1 MITLEKDSVANL
13 IQAYADRLI
22 EQRVPRPQI
31 LNTILDWFSKEELIE
46 LGFDWWVNGDWSGRE
61 LDEGRNEEA

>member
-13 IQAYADRLI
+13 IQAYADGLE

-31 LNTILDWFSKEELIE
+31 LNTILDWFSEEELIE
-46 LGFDWWVNGDWSGRE
+46 LCFDWWVNGDWNGRE

>member
-13 IQAYADRLI
+13 IQAYADGLE
-22 EQRVPRPQI
+22 EQGVPRTQI
-31 LNTILDWFSKEELIE
+31 LNTVLDWFSKEELIE
-46 LGFDWWVNGDWSGRE
+46 LDFDWWVNGDWSGRE